1 VVVPSAVIAS
11 TAASP
16 FAVIPS
22 EAAQRPTRDLA
33 SRKSGPLATLL
44 LIVALAACSPRSG
57 VELGE
62 VQTLSTTTN
71 GGAAPTIALAPE
83 GTRAMAWV
91 SAPHGGT
98 DGRVN
103 IAVGDARPV
112 QLRDSLG
119 PIEAHG
125 ESPPK
130 LAFAR
135 DGSLHVL
142 YVVGKVVPGRR
153 FPLAALR
160 HAQSRDGGR
169 TWSAPATVTD
179 DSTFGSHNFH
189 ALHAAADGTIW
200 ASWLDGR
207 EGRSAAYVAHSTDG
221 GTTWSANRRVEMG
234 GEACPCCRTAMASA
248 PDGTIYLAW
257 RKVFPG
263 SVRDIV
269 VATSRDGGATW
280 SDPVPIHA
288 DRWVFDGCPHAGPA
302 LAVDSIGR
310 LHAVWWTGKEGRSG
324 VWYTRSD
331 DGARTFRE
339 PVAMDTAAVYR
350 PAHVQLALGDGGIV
364 AAAWDDGTVQLPRIL
379 LRVSRDGGATF
390 GGEAEVSDPARAAQF
405 PVLGARGRT
414 LTVAWSEQGSEALAH
429 EQHDMAKMKDP
440 KVPQGLKAVGGQQV
454 LVRTGQV
461 GP

>member
-1 VVVPSAVIAS
+1 MMTIIPSDAAV
-11 TAASP
+11 
-16 FAVIPS
+16 VIPS
-22 EAAQRPTRDLA
+22 EAARRPARELA
-33 SRKSGPLATLL
+33 SRKSGPLR
-44 LIVALAACSPRSG
+44 ALALLVLGGALTACSPSPG
-57 VELGE
+57 IELGDPAI
-62 VQTLSTTTN
+62 LSTATS
-71 GGAAPTIALAPE
+71 GGAAPTIALAPD
-83 GTRAMAWV
+83 GTRALAWV
-91 SAPHGGT
+91 SAPGGGT

-103 IAVGDARPV
+103 VAIGDAPPV
-112 QLRDSLG
+112 ELRDPLG

-130 LAFAR
+130 VAFAR
-135 DGSLHVL
+135 DGSVHVL

-169 TWSAPATVTD
+169 SWSPPATVTD

-189 ALHAAADGTIW
+189 ALHAAADGTLW

-221 GTTWSANRRVEMG
+221 GTTWSANRRVEPG

-257 RKVFPG
+257 RKVFAG

-269 VATSRDGGATW
+269 VASSRDAGVTW
-280 SDPVPIHA
+280 SAPVPVHA
-288 DRWVFDGCPHAGPA
+288 DRWVFEGCPHAGPA
-302 LAVDSIGR
+302 LAVDSAGR
-310 LHAVWWTGKEGRSG
+310 LHAVWWTGKERRSG
-324 VWYTRSD
+324 VWYTSSD
-331 DGARTFRE
+331 DGGRTFRE
-339 PVAMDTAAVYR
+339 PVAMDTAGLYR
-350 PAHVQLALGDGGIV
+350 PAHVQLALGTGGVV
-364 AAAWDDGTVQLPRIL
+364 AAAWDDGSVQVPRIL

-405 PVLGARGRT
+405 PVLGVRGRRV
-414 LTVAWSEQGSEALAH
+414 TVAWSEQGSEAMAR
-429 EQHDMAKMKDP
+429 EQHDMARMKDR
-440 KVPQGLKAVGGQQV
+440 KVPRGLEAVGGQQV
-454 LVRTGQV
+454 LVRTGEI